1 MYDSQQQE
9 KVLHVSGDGSGSV
22 TVSLETAEPVTVR
35 LEIEAKCG
43 CQDNGRGVKRPGSYV
58 DSEPAGRKN

>member
-9 KVLHVSGDGSGSV
+9 KVLHLSGDGSGSV

-35 LEIEAKCG
+35 LEVEAKCG
-43 CQDNGRGVKRPGSYV
+43 CQDGGRAVNRPGSYV
-58 DSEPAGRKN
+58 DTEPAGPKN